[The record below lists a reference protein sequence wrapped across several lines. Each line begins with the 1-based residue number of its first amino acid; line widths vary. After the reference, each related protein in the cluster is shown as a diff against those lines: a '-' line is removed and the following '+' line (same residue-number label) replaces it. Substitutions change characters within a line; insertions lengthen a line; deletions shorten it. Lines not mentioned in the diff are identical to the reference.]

1 MTHFARFAAVG
12 LLSATTIAC
21 HPATHSVPS
30 PRADAA
36 PTGRITKDS
45 ASSISALR
53 IDPLTLVSVREYR
66 RIMQRIGSDVF
77 PNWRTDDIPILLYRP
92 GVQDILISA
101 PRRPRGYSVFT
112 GSTVLGN
119 ETIYA
124 RNDST
129 LMPIDDQNTSATL
142 DSMRVLVVADR
153 ASRERN
159 KVRANLARG
168 LDVAEKWLNEWGF
181 VESPYDELEIL
192 MHEAFH
198 VHQNRLAPGKHA
210 NESVIA
216 RYPALDP
223 VNNAFIALEGRLI
236 RDALTGNDGAFRRNK
251 AEQFLA
257 VRHARRAAL
266 DTAVVAYEDLNEYNE
281 GLGRYVELRFEQLG
295 ERLTPAPEMY
305 FQAGFE
311 GYRGVLR
318 NRFLRR
324 IDDLVKITANSDN
337 RYENPFGG
345 FPVRFRTYE
354 LGGTQGLLLDQF
366 APMWKQRIF
375 APRVSLSDLL
385 TEALPLSREREAEL
399 VRLAKQTYG
408 YDTLL
413 ANRRVFQAEGLRRIQ
428 RRVDSILR
436 TQATLVVID
445 YGAAGDALGLGYTP
459 FGVTAVSD
467 SSAIYDLVPIAV
479 RFPNKVV
486 LRMKSVI
493 PAIIDRRARTVTF
506 AITSP
511 PSELSAAV
519 AGTIDLREF
528 SLTGGNSSMT
538 RISVAGNRAV
548 IHLR

>member
-1 MTHFARFAAVG
+1 VTHFTRLAAVG
-12 LLSATTIAC
+12 LLGAATIAC
-21 HPATHSVPS
+21 RPATRSAPS
-30 PRADAA
+30 PRADDA
-36 PTGRITKDS
+36 PTEHITTDS
-45 ASSISALR
+45 GPSIGTLR

-77 PNWRTDDIPILLYRP
+77 PGWRTEDIPILVYRP
-92 GVQDILISA
+92 GVQDILIGA
-101 PRRPRGYSVFT
+101 PRRPRGYRVFT

-124 RNDST
+124 RNDT
-129 LMPIDDQNTSATL
+129 TFMHIDDQNTSATL

-159 KVRANLARG
+159 QLHGYLRRG
-168 LDVAEKWLNEWGF
+168 LDVTAQWLDEWGF
-181 VESPYDELEIL
+181 VQSPYFELEVL

-198 VHQNRLAPGKHA
+198 VHQDRLAPGKHA

-223 VNNAFIALEGRLI
+223 VNNALIALEGRLA
-236 RDALTGNDGAFRRNK
+236 RDALLEQDAAVRRNK
-251 AEQFLA
+251 AEQFVA

-266 DTAVVAYEDLNEYNE
+266 DTAVVRYEDLNEYTE

-295 ERLTPAPEMY
+295 ERLTPVPEMY
-305 FQAGFE
+305 FQVGFE

-318 NRFLRR
+318 KRFVRR
-324 IDDLVKITANSDN
+324 LDDLVKITANSDN
-337 RYENPFGG
+337 RFENPFGG
-345 FPVRFRTYE
+345 LPVRFRTYE
-354 LGGTQGLLLDQF
+354 LGGAQGLLLDQF

-375 APRVSLSDLL
+375 GPGVYLSDLL
-385 TEALPLSREREAEL
+385 TEALPLSSEREEEL
-399 VRLAKQTYG
+399 VRLAQQTYG

-413 ANRRVFQAEGLRRIQ
+413 ANRRALQAEGLRRIQ
-428 RRVDSILR
+428 LRVDSILR

-445 YGAAGDALGLGYTP
+445 YGVAGDSLAIGYTP

-493 PAIIDRRARTVTF
+493 PAIIDRRAHTVTF
-506 AITSP
+506 AIASP
-511 PSELSAAV
+511 TRELSAAGT
-519 AGTIDLREF
+519 GTIDLREF
-528 SLTGGNSSMT
+528 SLSGGNSAMT
-538 RISVAGNRAV
+538 RVDVAGNRAV
-548 IHLR
+548 IRLR